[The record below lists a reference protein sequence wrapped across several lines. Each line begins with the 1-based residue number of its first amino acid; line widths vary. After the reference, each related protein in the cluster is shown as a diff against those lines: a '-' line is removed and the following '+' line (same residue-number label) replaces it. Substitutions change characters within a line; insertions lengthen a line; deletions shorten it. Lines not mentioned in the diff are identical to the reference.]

1 MAGDINMDFADLLKP
16 ILGVLVIVIIYVI
29 IFMALRIMYKDV
41 KSGDKKK
48 ALKKAYGLEV
58 VSAVEGSNLKRGS
71 IIPIN
76 RVITLGRREDNLVV
90 LNDPY
95 ASGYHAK
102 IYPKNTEYFVEDL
115 NSTNGTLLNDEFVE
129 GKVPLEIGDEIR
141 IGATRFRVI
150 G

>member
-1 MAGDINMDFADLLKP
+1 MAGDINMDYSDLIKP

-48 ALKKAYGLEV
+48 SLKKVYGLEV
-58 VSAVEGSNLKRGS
+58 ISVVEGSNLKNGN
-71 IIPIN
+71 IVPIN
-76 RVITLGRREDNLVV
+76 RVITLGRKEDNLVI

-115 NSTNGTLLNDEFVE
+115 NSTNGTLLNDEYVE
-129 GKVPLEIGDEIR
+129 GRVPLEIGDEIQ
-141 IGATRFRVI
+141 IGSTKFRVI

>member
-1 MAGDINMDFADLLKP
+1 MDFADLLKP

-141 IGATRFRVI
+141 IGVTRFRVI

>member
-141 IGATRFRVI
+141 IGVTRFRVI